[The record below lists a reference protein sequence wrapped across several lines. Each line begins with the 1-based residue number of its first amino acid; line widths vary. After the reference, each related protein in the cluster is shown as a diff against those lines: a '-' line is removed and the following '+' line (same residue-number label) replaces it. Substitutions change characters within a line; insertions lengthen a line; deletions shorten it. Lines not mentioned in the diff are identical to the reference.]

1 MNFLTESELRKLA
14 RESVKQKY
22 YSYGDMK
29 NIANKIILESNQQL
43 QSEQYM
49 YEIFLSHSFNDS
61 EIVLGL
67 KLYLENK
74 LKLRTYVDW
83 IDSPEMDRSC
93 VNKDT
98 AKKLKKN
105 MKDSKSLIYATSDNS
120 IKSRWMPWELGYFDG
135 LKKGKIAILP
145 ITKSATDSF
154 KGEEYLDLYDLVE
167 KEYYPYG
174 ELSRSIDKSSNLVVK
189 GKKLNDWIEE

>member
-14 RESVKQKY
+14 RERIGQQY
-22 YSYGDMK
+22 YSYGDSK
-29 NIANKIILESNQQL
+29 DIANKIILESNQQL
-43 QSEQYM
+43 QSEQYT

-98 AKKLKKN
+98 AKKLKKIWN
-105 MKDSKSLIYATSDNS
+105 
-120 IKSRWMPWELGYFDG
+120 
-135 LKKGKIAILP
+135 IL
-145 ITKSATDSF
+145 
-154 KGEEYLDLYDLVE
+154 
-167 KEYYPYG
+167 
-174 ELSRSIDKSSNLVVK
+174 NH
-189 GKKLNDWIEE
+189 